1 MLAVPCSRWEKTK
14 LVHHAEF
21 LRNKEKNSMKNVII
35 EKDGKLGTVIVNRPE
50 QMNSMNSL
58 TRAELAEA
66 FTILDNDDNIAVIL
80 LTGSEGKAF
89 IAGADIKEF
98 LNQKIESQEELEKDW
113 IVTKVISDLKKP
125 VIAVIDGFC
134 LGGGL
139 EIAMSC
145 DLRIASKRTKLGQP
159 EINIGIIPGAGGTQR
174 LTRLIGEGRAMEM
187 ILTGRMVSAE
197 EAHNYGIVNF
207 VFNSEEL
214 MSKAIEIANTIGD
227 KSSYAVER
235 AKKSVKAVSEMNL
248 KDGLKLERELFVQCL
263 NSEDG
268 KEGIT
273 AFIEKRKPKF
283 KGK

>member
-1 MLAVPCSRWEKTK
+1 MENVLI
-14 LVHHAEF
+14 
-21 LRNKEKNSMKNVII
+21 EKN
-35 EKDGKLGTVIVNRPE
+35 GKIGIVTVNRPQ

-58 TRAELAEA
+58 TRSELAEA
-66 FTILDNDDNIAVIL
+66 FNFLENDKDIAVIL

-98 LNQKIESQEELEKDW
+98 LNQTLETEKQLEEDW
-113 IVTKVISDLKKP
+113 IVTTIISNLKKP

-139 EIAMSC
+139 ELAMSC
-145 DLRIASKRTKLGQP
+145 DLRIASDRSKLGQP

-187 ILTGRMVSAE
+187 ILTGRMITAE
-197 EAHNYGIVNF
+197 EAFSYGIINF
-207 VFNSEEL
+207 VYGSDDL
-214 MSKAIEIANTIGD
+214 MDEAIQIANTIGE
-227 KSSYAVER
+227 KSKYAVER

-248 KDGLKLERELFVQCL
+248 KDGLKLEREMFIECL

-268 KEGIT
+268 EEGIT
-273 AFIEKRKPKF
+273 AFIEKRKPNF

>member
-1 MLAVPCSRWEKTK
+1 ME
-14 LVHHAEF
+14 
-21 LRNKEKNSMKNVII
+21 NVLI
-35 EKDGKLGTVIVNRPE
+35 EKKGKIGIVTVNRPQ

-58 TRAELAEA
+58 TRSELAEA
-66 FTILDNDDNIAVIL
+66 FNFLESDKDIAVIL

-98 LNQKIESQEELEKDW
+98 LNQTLETEKQLEDDW
-113 IVTKVISDLKKP
+113 IVTTIISNLKKP

-139 EIAMSC
+139 ELAMSC
-145 DLRIASKRTKLGQP
+145 DLRIASDRSKLGQP

-187 ILTGRMVSAE
+187 ILTGRMITAE
-197 EAHNYGIVNF
+197 EAFSYGIINF
-207 VFNSEEL
+207 VYDSDDL
-214 MSKAIEIANTIGD
+214 MDEAIQIANTIGE
-227 KSSYAVER
+227 KSKYAVER

-248 KDGLKLERELFVQCL
+248 KDGLKLEREMFIECL

-268 KEGIT
+268 EEGIT
-273 AFIEKRKPKF
+273 AFIEKRKPNF